1 MCAACHKSIDSLG
14 FSFERYD
21 GMGKRQTTD
30 NNLPVDS
37 HTTVALGLDFDGDY
51 ADSDQLAS
59 ALANSA
65 AVRECFARN
74 IFRASAGRSADDVK
88 AAETAF
94 IDYWKKAP
102 APAPDAN
109 HPTPASAAEGS
120 ILEALRS
127 VITSPNFTLRRA
139 Q

>member
-1 MCAACHKSIDSLG
+1 
-14 FSFERYD
+14 
-21 GMGKRQTTD
+21 MGQLQTTD
-30 NNLPVDS
+30 NGKAVDS
-37 HTTVALGLDFDGDY
+37 HTTVELHLDFDGDY
-51 ADSDQLAS
+51 ADSNQLAS
-59 ALANSA
+59 ALSNSA

-74 IFRASAGRSADDVK
+74 MFRASAGRSADDVK

-94 IDYWKKAP
+94 VNYWKTVP

-120 ILEALRS
+120 ILEAMRA

>member
-1 MCAACHKSIDSLG
+1 LIDPIG
-14 FSFERYD
+14 FSFEQYD
-21 GMGKRQTTD
+21 GMGNKNVENNVVVD
-30 NNLPVDS
+30 NNHRPIDS
-37 HTTVALGLDFDGDY
+37 HTTVDLNLDFDGDY
-51 ADSDQLAS
+51 ADSNQLAT
-59 ALANSA
+59 ALSNSA
-65 AVRECFARN
+65 TVRECFARN
-74 IFRASAGRSADDVK
+74 MFRASAGRSSDDVK

-94 IDYWKKAP
+94 VNYWKTAP

-109 HPTPASAAEGS
+109 HPTPASAEERS